1 MPKLLISAVVICGGY
16 VIYKSFLGEWL
27 SIFSDW
33 HLKIQLH
40 LQRTVKKFTKPSP
53 QKTACLPIFLIDDWR
68 NSSIERR
75 RGKMK

>member
-1 MPKLLISAVVICGGY
+1 MPKLLILAVVVCGVF
-16 VIYKSFLGEWL
+16 VIYKAYSGKWL
-27 SIFSDW
+27 YIFSEW
-33 HLKIQLH
+33 YLKIQSL
-40 LQRTVKKFTKPSP
+40 LRKTIKKFIKPSP

>member
-1 MPKLLISAVVICGGY
+1 MPKLLILAAVICGGY
-16 VIYKSFLGEWL
+16 VIYKSYSGKWL
-27 SIFSDW
+27 YIFSEW
-33 HLKIQLH
+33 YLKARSRLR
-40 LQRTVKKFTKPSP
+40 RTVKKFIKPSP